1 MSSLEAI
8 STAQSSLEAMMTKRF
23 AEFEAAL
30 QAASPQCDTIEALS
44 AELQKFKQL
53 TLGMVSAI
61 NAQITALNNSIDHI
75 EMRHRRKY
83 LLFAGVPEVSGENV
97 AETISAICQDR
108 LQLAEASSSS
118 FSVCHRLGAATAGRT
133 RVILVRCNNPA
144 VKDAIWRKKTALKG
158 SSVVVSEY
166 LTRDRQAVFLEARKH
181 YGMRSVWTL
190 EGTIFVKVSA
200 GKTRRVVTAEQLRK
214 LVSECPPAVPQQAAT
229 TSGTATGLDNDKA
242 SKNSSDTMT
251 RSARR
256 AKTNLN

>member
-1 MSSLEAI
+1 
-8 STAQSSLEAMMTKRF
+8 
-23 AEFEAAL
+23 
-30 QAASPQCDTIEALS
+30 
-44 AELQKFKQL
+44 
-53 TLGMVSAI
+53 
-61 NAQITALNNSIDHI
+61 
-75 EMRHRRKY
+75 MRHRRKY

-133 RVILVRCNNPA
+133 RVILVRF
-144 VKDAIWRKKTALKG
+144 KDAIWRKKTALKG

-256 AKTNLN
+256 AKTNLK

>member
-1 MSSLEAI
+1 
-8 STAQSSLEAMMTKRF
+8 MMIKRF

-30 QAASPQCDTIEALS
+30 QTASPQCDTIEALS

-53 TLGMVSAI
+53 TLGMVTAI
-61 NAQITALNNSIDHI
+61 NAQITALSNSIDHI

-83 LLFAGVPEVSGENV
+83 LLFAGVPEASGENV

-166 LTRDRQAVFLEARKH
+166 LTRERQAVFLEARKH
-181 YGMRSVWTL
+181 YGMRSVWSL

-214 LVSECPPAVPQQAAT
+214 LVSECPPPAPQEAAT
-229 TSGTATGLDNDKA
+229 TSGTAAAATGLDDDKA
-242 SKNSSDTMT
+242 SKNASVTMT
-251 RSARR
+251 RSTRR
-256 AKTNLN
+256 AKTNLK